1 MSIQWKN
8 SCLQKHLIAW
18 GNACFFMVLNEKKR
32 WNLQLFLAYGSF
44 TVGSVCGSSCVSRN
58 RKMSRPGWWRNQK
71 VLLPRSFV
79 LYWSLSLSLKHPRFC
94 SCPAAK
100 GIERTRQLRTLLGPA
115 WPEFSLFW
123 HSEGSRLFRLQLPG
137 KSKVTPGIPKSF
149 PQHSST
155 YFIFPTCP
163 RRNGLSQCVYVLAK
177 RGIFLVIQLESY
189 RHSVLIPNSH

>member
-1 MSIQWKN
+1 MHVFI
-8 SCLQKHLIAW
+8 
-18 GNACFFMVLNEKKR
+18 VLTEKKKNGETFDCF
-32 WNLQLFLAYGSF
+32 WPMGSF
-44 TVGSVCGSSCVSRN
+44 TVGSVCGCACVSRN
-58 RKMSRPGWWRNQK
+58 RKTSRHGWRRNQK

-79 LYWSLSLSLKHPRFC
+79 LSWSLSLSLKHPRFC
-94 SCPAAK
+94 WSTPGSAAAQRPGEWK
-100 GIERTRQLRTLLGPA
+100 WQGRQLRMLLGPA
-115 WPEFSLFW
+115 WPEFSLSW

-155 YFIFPTCP
+155 YFIFPTCT